1 MIETQKDYCAAVDQV
16 KKHDYLYFTLNAP
29 EISDEAYDALYFSL
43 QEYEE
48 KHPKD
53 VLADSP
59 TQTCYSENGNG
70 KRTVARRTP
79 CLSMKKVHTAAD
91 MVKYLKAQQTAARLE
106 DVFIDVEWKFDGET
120 VALVYINGHLAE
132 ATYGHGKELMGNDC
146 LAHIRHVQ
154 GVPGYVEAWLD
165 TPRTEV
171 RGEVIISLDT
181 FSRYSKAGK
190 SPRVTSNGIMS
201 KKIAVA
207 ADCRLLE
214 FHPFRLL
221 SDAYSTQCDA
231 MRELERLGFL
241 TSGMVDGFHFV
252 GNMADLEQA
261 VEQIVCEAETRR
273 ADLPWPSDGLVFKF
287 DDYAV
292 YDGIGCTNH
301 DAKFNCAFKFRPI
314 HKAVT
319 IYRGHHTTIG
329 EKTGKVTYV
338 ADFDEVEMNGHRF
351 AHANCGS
358 ERSFMSKGLIPG
370 CQIEVSLH
378 GDVIVCVDGRVE
390 ESVVSEIQEPEQ
402 VQENVA
408 DAPAIMEDAP
418 TADEATDDAEQVT
431 ALEITAEAPA
441 VTMDVPAANE
451 AVEEQ
456 QVIAPTRAA
465 IDQEG
470 TPEYEAEL
478 ERLKAMFDVPK
489 KRQPKRHYIM
499 VDDEE
504 YFKKRDAEFERAER
518 EERERARRERLKP
531 KNILSQLL
539 TWVLAFIA
547 LSAALSLFGL
557 PFFLFPLIAGGFAC
571 TR

>member
-29 EISDEAYDALYFSL
+29 EISDEAYDALYFAL

-48 KHPKD
+48 KHPEE

-91 MVKYLKAQQTAARLE
+91 MAKYLKAQQTAARL
-106 DVFIDVEWKFDGET
+106 DNMSIDVEWKFDGET

-154 GVPGYVEAWLD
+154 GVPGYVEAWRD
-165 TPRTEV
+165 TPRAEV

-231 MRELERLGFL
+231 MQELERLGFL
-241 TSGMVDGFHFV
+241 TSGMVDSFHIV
-252 GNMADLEQA
+252 GNMAELEQR

-273 ADLPWPSDGLVFKF
+273 ADLPWPTDGLVFKF
-287 DDYAV
+287 DNYAV
-292 YDGIGCTNH
+292 YERIGCTNH
-301 DAKFNCAFKFRPI
+301 DAKFNCAFKFRPV

-319 IYRGHHTTIG
+319 IYRGHHTTVG

-338 ADFDEVEMNGHRF
+338 ADFDEVEMNGHVF

-358 ERSFMSKGLIPG
+358 ERSFMAKGLIPG

-390 ESVVSEIQEPEQ
+390 EPEQ

-408 DAPAIMEDAP
+408 DAPAIMVDAP
-418 TADEATDDAEQVT
+418 TEDEAAEEEQVT
-431 ALEITAEAPA
+431 APA
-441 VTMDVPAANE
+441 
-451 AVEEQ
+451 
-456 QVIAPTRAA
+456 RAA

-470 TPEYEAEL
+470 TLEYEAEL
-478 ERLKAMFDVPK
+478 ERQTAMFEVPK

-499 VDDEE
+499 VGDEE
-504 YFKKRDAEFERAER
+504 YWKKRDAEFER
-518 EERERARRERLKP
+518 EERERVRRERFKP
-531 KNILSQLL
+531 KNIFKNLL
-539 TWVLAFIA
+539 VWGLAIIA
-547 LSAALSLFGL
+547 FSSALSLFGL